1 MFDNGINNMYN
12 RPISNFGEQSRNN
25 QNINGYNNQ
34 YYNNN
39 NNQYNNNNMNSNGN
53 NFNQTMDNIVKNN
66 LKERGIHLKSD
77 LNTSNYNI
85 SPIRAQTAEKKK
97 ILLDSIQLQMNLTK
111 NTKLQELERK
121 KKEDEKY
128 LQDISNRY
136 PFGR

>member
-1 MFDNGINNMYN
+1 MNTQYNNMN
-12 RPISNFGEQSRNN
+12 S
-25 QNINGYNNQ
+25 
-34 YYNNN
+34 YNNN
-39 NNQYNNNNMNSNGN
+39 NNNNNNGN

-66 LKERGIHLKSD
+66 LKERGIHLKND
-77 LNTSNYNI
+77 LNTSNYNN

-97 ILLDSIQLQMNLTK
+97 ILLDNIQLQMNLTK